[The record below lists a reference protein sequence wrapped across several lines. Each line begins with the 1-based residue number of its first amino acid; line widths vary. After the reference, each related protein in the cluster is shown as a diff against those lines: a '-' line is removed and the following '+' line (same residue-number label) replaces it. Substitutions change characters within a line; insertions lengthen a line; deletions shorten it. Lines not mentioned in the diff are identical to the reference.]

1 MDILTAIIMGIVEG
15 LTEFAPVSSTG
26 HLILAGHLLDFTGES
41 AKTFEIIIQLGSILA
56 VIFVFWRRILSILG
70 LKKYQDSESVGTLSI
85 FHIAV
90 GIIPFGVGGV
100 LFYDLI
106 KNVLFSPAT
115 VVITLIIGGLLML
128 AAEKLK
134 PKASAETLDQVTY
147 RQALT
152 VGFFQCFALVPGF
165 SRSGATLSGGLL
177 AGMSHK
183 TASEFTFIMAVPI
196 MFAAS
201 AKDLFES
208 WNQLGA
214 QDIPV
219 FAAGFVTAFIVA
231 LIAIK
236 FFLRLINKVKLIPF
250 AIYRFGLAIVFW
262 IFII

>member
-152 VGFFQCFALVPGF
+152 VGFFSAL
-165 SRSGATLSGGLL
+165 L
-177 AGMSHK
+177 
-183 TASEFTFIMAVPI
+183 
-196 MFAAS
+196 
-201 AKDLFES
+201 
-208 WNQLGA
+208 
-214 QDIPV
+214 
-219 FAAGFVTAFIVA
+219 
-231 LIAIK
+231 
-236 FFLRLINKVKLIPF
+236 
-250 AIYRFGLAIVFW
+250 
-262 IFII
+262 